1 MAKLKGQL
9 PLTGTIQNI
18 TFAET
23 SDGIIAKSK
32 SSLNRRRLTEDAS
45 FERTREQNRELAGTT
60 GAGKLIRQAFERTVF
75 LNQDRSDV
83 NRLTSRLTKV
93 MKSDRTNGR
102 GMRKVS
108 AGILSLMKGFEFNSE
123 SMVSQRLLQLPAI
136 GFERATGV
144 LGAGWDSFL
153 PDCMLDAPKEA
164 THVQL
169 VLAGALVDFNN
180 KTFHTNHTR
189 SEIIPLRGK
198 PLPEL
203 QLTTELPANSADP
216 LIITL
221 GIEWLELIN
230 HVYCPLDRGKQ
241 NGMVVAE
248 VLEY

>member
-9 PLTGTIQNI
+9 PLKGTIQNI

-32 SSLNRRRLTEDAS
+32 SSLNRKRLTEDAS
-45 FERTREQNRELAGTT
+45 FERTREQNRELAETT
-60 GAGKLIRQAFERTVF
+60 SAGKLIRQALDRTVF
-75 LNQDRSDV
+75 FNQDRADV

-102 GMRKVS
+102 GKRKVS
-108 AGILSLMKGFEFNSE
+108 AGILSLLKGFEFNSE
-123 SMVSQRLLQLPAI
+123 SMVSQRLLQQPVI
-136 GFERATGV
+136 SYDRITGI
-144 LGAGWDSFL
+144 LQAYWSAFL
-153 PDCMLDAPKEA
+153 PDCMLDVPKEA

-169 VLAGALVDFNN
+169 VLTGALIDFNG
-180 KTFHTNHTR
+180 KTFHTQHIRT
-189 SEIIPLRGK
+189 EILPLHGK
-198 PLPEL
+198 SLPEL
-203 QLTTELPANSADP
+203 ALTTQLSANSADP
-216 LIITL
+216 LIVTL

-248 VLEY
+248 VLT